1 VRTKLLKFKPNI
13 LDEAGPR
20 SGSGDVRIL
29 RPSLNS
35 LRSLCSSVLQRLGP
49 SITRSPAITRFSARI
64 YQWYDSVFSRL
75 LSVSLAMSDN
85 SVKCCKQTTYSSIC
99 ALKKQVLSSAGGR
112 KFPQLLASQPKLNEC
127 HAPVPES
134 ANQPGLAE
142 ALGISLILTPHQG
155 VLTAN

>member
-49 SITRSPAITRFSARI
+49 SITRITRDHPIFGP
-64 YQWYDSVFSRL
+64 D
-75 LSVSLAMSDN
+75 LSVVRFCFFS
-85 SVKCCKQTTYSSIC
+85 T
-99 ALKKQVLSSAGGR
+99 LKRVVGYVR
-112 KFPQLLASQPKLNEC
+112 
-127 HAPVPES
+127 
-134 ANQPGLAE
+134 
-142 ALGISLILTPHQG
+142 
-155 VLTAN
+155 